1 MPGQVFG
8 RDAELTVLAAFLRGL
23 PGGPGALVLSGPA
36 GAGKTT
42 LLRAAVSEAT
52 ALGMTV
58 LATQPAGSDVRLAFT
73 GLSDLLGPEL
83 DALLPL
89 LPPPQRRALSV
100 ALQIQDAPGRPPEP
114 TAIAVAVRTALAALA
129 AVAPVLVAV
138 DDVQWLDPPSRSA
151 VSFALRRLVAEPVGL
166 LGALRAAGGEPEL
179 PLELN
184 RARLPAELVPL
195 GGLSLGALHRMLRS
209 RLGVSFSHP
218 TLLRIEAES
227 AGNPF
232 IALEIG
238 RVLARRGMTRLTG
251 RDLPIPDTLA
261 GLVDA
266 RLADLPAGPRAALEL
281 VAVLPGAP
289 PDRYLAAGLPG
300 ADLDHAVTAGLLE
313 EAEGRLV
320 FTHPLLASA
329 VAGAIPPARRRALH
343 AAAAASATGLEERAR
358 HRALAAAGPDAAA
371 ADELAGA
378 GAAAAAR
385 GAPVTAAELL
395 ELSAGL
401 TPAGQPGRIRGRL
414 LAAAGH
420 LVQAGETRAAAAVLS
435 GLATTAEPGPD
446 RAAALSELA
455 WSLEDDLGESLRL
468 LDLALAE
475 AGPDPL
481 LRARISFYRSDFLAM
496 RGDLPAARAAAWQA
510 VAAAERSDDGA
521 LLAASLA
528 HSYLY
533 SVLSGAPADEAEL
546 GRALAIERSGPALVM
561 LTPPSEVAGIC
572 WMLTGRLAAAE
583 RALRRAL
590 ARAEADGTEYW
601 QADILQRLSLLASRR
616 GDLAAAA
623 DLSEAGLELA
633 EQLDLSQLTSAALYA
648 CGWAALLRGRP
659 EQVRGCAERGLR
671 LSRQVGDQ
679 AYLVGHQALLGSLSL
694 ALGDPADAAARL
706 VPLCDQLPGVGY
718 RPATQFLL
726 PEAAEAAIGAGQ
738 PEVARS
744 LLDRAGSVAGDPVL
758 GALTARCRGAL
769 YAAAGRPGEA
779 VAELSRSLQLH
790 DAVDPMPVSRARTQ
804 LVLGGVQRRMKQ
816 RRAARE
822 TLTAAREVLE
832 AAGAVLWS
840 ARAAAEL
847 ARVSG
852 RAPAASGELTETERR
867 VAELIAAGLTNREV
881 AAELFVTVR
890 AVESTLT
897 KLYAKLGV
905 RSRTQLAGRLREDP
919 AGL

>member
-42 LLRAAVSEAT
+42 LLRAAVAEAT

-83 DALLPL
+83 DGLLPR

-114 TAIAVAVRTALAALA
+114 HTIAVAVRTALAALA

-166 LGALRAAGGEPEL
+166 LGALRAASGEPEL

-195 GGLSLGALHRMLRS
+195 GGLSPGALHRMLRS

-218 TLLRIEAES
+218 TLSRIEAES

-238 RVLARRGMTRLTG
+238 RVLARRGVTRLAG

-300 ADLDHAVTAGLLE
+300 ADLDHAVTAGVLE
-313 EAEGRLV
+313 ESEGRLV

-385 GAPVTAAELL
+385 GAPATAAELL

-435 GLATTAEPGPD
+435 GLAATAEPGPD

-455 WSLEDDLGESLRL
+455 WNLEDDLGESLRL

-496 RGDLPAARAAAWQA
+496 RGDMAAATVAVGQA
-510 VAAAERSDDGA
+510 AAAAEQSGDQA

-528 HSYLY
+528 QTYLY
-533 SVLSGAPADEAEL
+533 SVMSGAEADGTQL
-546 GRALAIERSGPALVM
+546 DRALAIERSGPALVM
-561 LTPPSEVAGIC
+561 LTPPSEVAGLC
-572 WMLTGRLAAAE
+572 WTLTGRLADAG
-583 RALRRAL
+583 RALRRGL
-590 ARAEADGTEYW
+590 ARAQAEGTEYW
-601 QADILQRLSLLASRR
+601 QADILLRLSLLAGRR

-623 DLSEAGLELA
+623 ELAEASLEVA

-648 CGWAALLRGRP
+648 CGWAALLAGRV

-671 LSRQVGDQ
+671 LSRQVGDR
-679 AYLVGHQALLGSLSL
+679 AYLTGHEALLGSLSL
-694 ALGDPADAAARL
+694 TLGDAAGAADRL
-706 VPLCDQLPGVGY
+706 VPLCDELPGVGY
-718 RPATQFLL
+718 RLATQFLL
-726 PEAAEAAIGAGQ
+726 PDAAEAAIGAGR
-738 PEVARS
+738 PGEARA
-744 LLDRAGSVAGDPVL
+744 LLGRAGSVARDPVF
-758 GALTARCRGAL
+758 GALVARGQGIL
-769 YAAAGRPGEA
+769 AAAEGRPGDA
-779 VAELSRSLQLH
+779 VAELSRALELH
-790 DAVDPMPVSRARTQ
+790 DAVDPMPVEQARTQ
-804 LVLGGVQRRMKQ
+804 LMLGGVQRRLKQ

-822 TLTAAREVLE
+822 TLTAARDAFET
-832 AAGAVLWS
+832 AGAPLWA
-840 ARAAAEL
+840 ARARAEL

-852 RAPAASGELTETERR
+852 RAPAAGGLTETERR

>member
-42 LLRAAVSEAT
+42 LLRAAVAEAT

-83 DALLPL
+83 DGLLPR

-114 TAIAVAVRTALAALA
+114 HTIAVAVRTALAALA

-166 LGALRAAGGEPEL
+166 LGALRAASGEPEL

-195 GGLSLGALHRMLRS
+195 GGLSPGALHRMLRS

-218 TLLRIEAES
+218 TLSRIEAES

-238 RVLARRGMTRLTG
+238 RVLARRGVTRLAG

-300 ADLDHAVTAGLLE
+300 ADLDHAVTAGVLE
-313 EAEGRLV
+313 ESEGRLV

-385 GAPVTAAELL
+385 GAPATAAELL

-435 GLATTAEPGPD
+435 GLASTAEPGPD

-455 WSLEDDLGESLRL
+455 WNLEDDLGESLRL

-496 RGDLPAARAAAWQA
+496 RGDMAAATVAVGQA
-510 VAAAERSDDGA
+510 AAAAEQSGDQA

-528 HSYLY
+528 QTYLY
-533 SVLSGAPADEAEL
+533 SVMSGAEADGTQL
-546 GRALAIERSGPALVM
+546 DRALAIERSGPALVM
-561 LTPPSEVAGIC
+561 LTPPSEVAGLC
-572 WMLTGRLAAAE
+572 WTLTGRLADAG
-583 RALRRAL
+583 RALRRGL
-590 ARAEADGTEYW
+590 ARAQAEGTEYW
-601 QADILQRLSLLASRR
+601 QADILLRLSLLAGRR

-623 DLSEAGLELA
+623 ELAEASLEVA

-648 CGWAALLRGRP
+648 CGWAALLAGRV

-671 LSRQVGDQ
+671 LSRQVGDR
-679 AYLVGHQALLGSLSL
+679 AYLTGHEALLGSLSL
-694 ALGDPADAAARL
+694 TLGDAAEAADRL
-706 VPLCDQLPGVGY
+706 VPLCDELPGVGY
-718 RPATQFLL
+718 RLATQFLL
-726 PEAAEAAIGAGQ
+726 PDAAEAAIGAGR
-738 PEVARS
+738 PGEARA
-744 LLDRAGSVAGDPVL
+744 LLGRAGSVARDPVF
-758 GALTARCRGAL
+758 GALVARGQGIL
-769 YAAAGRPGEA
+769 AAAEGRPGDA
-779 VAELSRSLQLH
+779 VAELSRALELH
-790 DAVDPMPVSRARTQ
+790 DAVDPMPVEQARTQ
-804 LVLGGVQRRMKQ
+804 LMLGGVQRRLKQ

-822 TLTAAREVLE
+822 TLTAARDAFET
-832 AAGAVLWS
+832 AGAPLWA
-840 ARAAAEL
+840 ARARAEL

-852 RAPAASGELTETERR
+852 RAPAAGGLTETERR

>member
-1 MPGQVFG
+1 
-8 RDAELTVLAAFLRGL
+8 
-23 PGGPGALVLSGPA
+23 
-36 GAGKTT
+36 
-42 LLRAAVSEAT
+42 
-52 ALGMTV
+52 
-58 LATQPAGSDVRLAFT
+58 
-73 GLSDLLGPEL
+73 
-83 DALLPL
+83 
-89 LPPPQRRALSV
+89 
-100 ALQIQDAPGRPPEP
+100 
-114 TAIAVAVRTALAALA
+114 
-129 AVAPVLVAV
+129 VAPVLVAV

-166 LGALRAAGGEPEL
+166 LGALRAASGEPEL

-195 GGLSLGALHRMLRS
+195 GGLSPGALHRMLRS

-218 TLLRIEAES
+218 TLSRIEAES

-238 RVLARRGMTRLTG
+238 RVLARRGVTRLAG

-300 ADLDHAVTAGLLE
+300 ADLDHAVTAGVLE
-313 EAEGRLV
+313 ESEGRLV

-385 GAPVTAAELL
+385 GAPATAAELL

-435 GLATTAEPGPD
+435 GLASTAEPGPD

-455 WSLEDDLGESLRL
+455 WNLEDDLGESLRL

-496 RGDLPAARAAAWQA
+496 RGDMAAATVAVGQA
-510 VAAAERSDDGA
+510 AAAAEQSGDQA

-528 HSYLY
+528 QTYLY
-533 SVLSGAPADEAEL
+533 SVMSGAEADGTQL
-546 GRALAIERSGPALVM
+546 DRALAIERSGPALVM
-561 LTPPSEVAGIC
+561 LTPPSEVAGLC
-572 WMLTGRLAAAE
+572 WTLTGRLADAG
-583 RALRRAL
+583 RALRRGL
-590 ARAEADGTEYW
+590 ARAQAEGTEYW
-601 QADILQRLSLLASRR
+601 QADILLRLSLLAGRR

-623 DLSEAGLELA
+623 ELAEASLEVA

-648 CGWAALLRGRP
+648 CGWAALLAGRV

-671 LSRQVGDQ
+671 LSRRVGDR
-679 AYLVGHQALLGSLSL
+679 AYLTGHEALLGSLSL
-694 ALGDPADAAARL
+694 TLGDAAGAADRL
-706 VPLCDQLPGVGY
+706 VPLCDELPGVGY
-718 RPATQFLL
+718 RLATQFLL
-726 PEAAEAAIGAGQ
+726 PDAAEAAIGAGR
-738 PEVARS
+738 PGEARA
-744 LLDRAGSVAGDPVL
+744 LLGRAGSVARDPVF
-758 GALTARCRGAL
+758 GALVARGQGIL
-769 YAAAGRPGEA
+769 AAAEGRPGDA
-779 VAELSRSLQLH
+779 VAELSRALELH
-790 DAVDPMPVSRARTQ
+790 DAVDPMPVEQARTQ
-804 LVLGGVQRRMKQ
+804 LMLGGVQRRLKQ

-822 TLTAAREVLE
+822 TLTAARDAFET
-832 AAGAVLWS
+832 AGAPLWA
-840 ARAAAEL
+840 ARARAEL

-852 RAPAASGELTETERR
+852 RAPAAGGLTETERR

>member
-42 LLRAAVSEAT
+42 LLRAAVAEAT

-83 DALLPL
+83 DGLLPR

-114 TAIAVAVRTALAALA
+114 HTIAVAVRTALAALA

-166 LGALRAAGGEPEL
+166 LGALRAASGEPEL

-195 GGLSLGALHRMLRS
+195 GGLSPGALHRMLRS

-218 TLLRIEAES
+218 TLSRIEAES

-238 RVLARRGMTRLTG
+238 RVLARRGVTRLAG

-300 ADLDHAVTAGLLE
+300 ADLDHAVTAGVLE
-313 EAEGRLV
+313 ESEGRLV

-385 GAPVTAAELL
+385 GAPATAAELL

-435 GLATTAEPGPD
+435 GLASTAEPGPD

-455 WSLEDDLGESLRL
+455 WNLEDDLGESLRL

-496 RGDLPAARAAAWQA
+496 RGDMAAATVAVGQA
-510 VAAAERSDDGA
+510 AAAAEQSGDQA

-528 HSYLY
+528 QTYLY
-533 SVLSGAPADEAEL
+533 SVMSGAEADGTQL
-546 GRALAIERSGPALVM
+546 DRALAIERSGPALVM
-561 LTPPSEVAGIC
+561 LTPPSEVAGLC
-572 WMLTGRLAAAE
+572 WTLTGRLADAG
-583 RALRRAL
+583 RALRRGL
-590 ARAEADGTEYW
+590 ARAQAEGTEYW
-601 QADILQRLSLLASRR
+601 QADILLRLSLLAGRR

-623 DLSEAGLELA
+623 ELAEASLEVA

-648 CGWAALLRGRP
+648 CGWAALLAGRV

-671 LSRQVGDQ
+671 LSRQVGDR
-679 AYLVGHQALLGSLSL
+679 AYLTGHEALLGSLSL
-694 ALGDPADAAARL
+694 TLGDAAGAADRL
-706 VPLCDQLPGVGY
+706 VPLCDELPGVGY
-718 RPATQFLL
+718 RLATQFLL
-726 PEAAEAAIGAGQ
+726 PDAAEAAIGAGR
-738 PEVARS
+738 PGEARA
-744 LLDRAGSVAGDPVL
+744 LLGRAGSVARDPVF
-758 GALTARCRGAL
+758 GALVARGQGIL
-769 YAAAGRPGEA
+769 AAAEGRPGDA
-779 VAELSRSLQLH
+779 VAELSRALELH
-790 DAVDPMPVSRARTQ
+790 DAVDPMPVEQARTQ
-804 LVLGGVQRRMKQ
+804 LMLGGVQRRLKQ

-822 TLTAAREVLE
+822 TLTAARDAFET
-832 AAGAVLWS
+832 AGAPLWA
-840 ARAAAEL
+840 ARARAEL

-852 RAPAASGELTETERR
+852 RAPAAGGLTETERR

>member
-42 LLRAAVSEAT
+42 LLRAAVAEAT

-83 DALLPL
+83 DGLLPR

-114 TAIAVAVRTALAALA
+114 HTIAVAVRTALAALA

-166 LGALRAAGGEPEL
+166 LGALRAASGEPEL

-195 GGLSLGALHRMLRS
+195 GGLSPGALHRMLRS

-218 TLLRIEAES
+218 TLSRIEAES

-238 RVLARRGMTRLTG
+238 RVLARRGVTRLAG

-300 ADLDHAVTAGLLE
+300 ADLDHAVTAGVLE
-313 EAEGRLV
+313 ESEGRLV

-385 GAPVTAAELL
+385 GAPATAAELL

-435 GLATTAEPGPD
+435 GLAATAEPGPD

-455 WSLEDDLGESLRL
+455 WNLEDDLGESLRL

-496 RGDLPAARAAAWQA
+496 RGDMAAATVAVGQA
-510 VAAAERSDDGA
+510 AAAAEQSGDQA

-528 HSYLY
+528 QTYLY
-533 SVLSGAPADEAEL
+533 SVMSGAEADGTQL
-546 GRALAIERSGPALVM
+546 DRALAIERSGPALVM
-561 LTPPSEVAGIC
+561 LTPPSEVAGLC
-572 WMLTGRLAAAE
+572 WTLTGRLADAG
-583 RALRRAL
+583 RALRRGL
-590 ARAEADGTEYW
+590 ARAQAEGTEYW
-601 QADILQRLSLLASRR
+601 QADILLRLSLLAGRR

-623 DLSEAGLELA
+623 ELAEASLEVA

-648 CGWAALLRGRP
+648 CGWAALLAGRV

-671 LSRQVGDQ
+671 LSRRVGDR
-679 AYLVGHQALLGSLSL
+679 AYLTGHEALLGSLSL
-694 ALGDPADAAARL
+694 TLGDAAGAADRL
-706 VPLCDQLPGVGY
+706 VPLCDELPGVGY
-718 RPATQFLL
+718 RLATQFLL
-726 PEAAEAAIGAGQ
+726 PDAAEAAIGAGR
-738 PEVARS
+738 PGEARA
-744 LLDRAGSVAGDPVL
+744 LLGRAGSVARDPVF
-758 GALTARCRGAL
+758 GALVARGQGIL
-769 YAAAGRPGEA
+769 AAAEGRPGDA
-779 VAELSRSLQLH
+779 VAELSRALELH
-790 DAVDPMPVSRARTQ
+790 DAVDPMPVEQARTQ
-804 LVLGGVQRRMKQ
+804 LMLGGVQRRLKQ

-822 TLTAAREVLE
+822 TLTAARDAFET
-832 AAGAVLWS
+832 AGAPLWA
-840 ARAAAEL
+840 ARARAEL

-852 RAPAASGELTETERR
+852 RAPAAGGLTETERR

>member
-1 MPGQVFG
+1 MGGQVFG

-42 LLRAAVSEAT
+42 LLRAAVAEASS
-52 ALGMTV
+52 LGMTV

-83 DALLPL
+83 DALLPR

-100 ALQIQDAPGRPPEP
+100 ALQVQDAPGRPPEP
-114 TAIAVAVRTALAALA
+114 IAIAVAVRTALAALA

-138 DDVQWLDPPSRSA
+138 DDVQWLDPPSRAA

-179 PLELN
+179 PLELD

-195 GGLSLGALHRMLRS
+195 GGLSPGALHRMLRS

-218 TLLRIEAES
+218 TLRRIEAES

-343 AAAAASATGLEERAR
+343 AVAAASATGLEERAR

-385 GAPVTAAELL
+385 GAPATAAELL

-435 GLATTAEPGPD
+435 GLASTAEPGPD

-455 WSLEDDLGESLRL
+455 WNLEDDLGESLRL

-481 LRARISFYRSDFLAM
+481 LRARISFYRSDLLAM
-496 RGDLPAARAAAWQA
+496 RGDIAAATVAVGQA
-510 VAAAERSDDGA
+510 VAAAERSGDQA

-528 HSYLY
+528 QAYLY
-533 SVLSGAPADEAEL
+533 SVVSGAEADGTQL
-546 GRALAIERSGPALVM
+546 DRALAIERSGPALVM
-561 LTPPSEVAGIC
+561 LTPPSEVAGMC
-572 WMLTGRLAAAE
+572 WTLTGRLADAG

-590 ARAEADGTEYW
+590 ARAQAEGTEYW
-601 QADILQRLSLLASRR
+601 QADILLRLSLLAGRR
-616 GDLAAAA
+616 GDLADAAELA
-623 DLSEAGLELA
+623 EASLEVA

-648 CGWAALLRGRP
+648 CGWAALLAGRV

-671 LSRQVGDQ
+671 LSRQVGDR
-679 AYLVGHQALLGSLSL
+679 AYLTGHGALLGSLSL
-694 ALGDPADAAARL
+694 TLGDAAEAAGRL
-706 VPLCDQLPGVGY
+706 VPLCDELPGVGY
-718 RPATQFLL
+718 RLATQFLL
-726 PEAAEAAIGAGQ
+726 PDAAEAAVGAGQ
-738 PEVARS
+738 LDVARS
-744 LLDRAGSVAGDPVL
+744 LLGRATWVARDPVMA
-758 GALTARCRGAL
+758 ALVARCQGML
-769 YAAAGRPGEA
+769 LAAGGRSGDA
-779 VAELSRSLQLH
+779 VAELSRALELH
-790 DAVDPMPVSRARTQ
+790 DAVDPMPVERARTQ
-804 LVLGGVQRRMKQ
+804 LVLGSVQRRMKQ

-822 TLTAAREVLE
+822 TLTAARDAFET
-832 AAGAVLWS
+832 AQAPLWA
-840 ARAAAEL
+840 ARARAEL

-852 RAPAASGELTETERR
+852 RAPAAGGLTETERR

-919 AGL
+919 AGP

>member
-42 LLRAAVSEAT
+42 LLRAAVAEAT

-83 DALLPL
+83 DGLLPR

-114 TAIAVAVRTALAALA
+114 HTIAVAVRTALAVLA

-166 LGALRAAGGEPEL
+166 VGALRAASGEPEL

-218 TLLRIEAES
+218 TLRRIEAES

-289 PDRYLAAGLPG
+289 PDRYLATGLPG

-343 AAAAASATGLEERAR
+343 AAAAASSIGLEERAR
-358 HRALAAAGPDAAA
+358 HRALAAAGPDAST

-385 GAPVTAAELL
+385 GAPATAAELL

-435 GLATTAEPGPD
+435 GLASTAEPGPD

-455 WSLEDDLGESLRL
+455 WNLEDDLGESLRL
-468 LDLALAE
+468 LDLAWSE

-496 RGDLPAARAAAWQA
+496 RGDIAAATAAIGQA
-510 VAAAERSDDGA
+510 VPAAERAGDSA

-528 HSYLY
+528 QTYLF
-533 SVLSGAPADEAEL
+533 SVLSGAEADDTQL
-546 GRALAIERSGPALVM
+546 DRALAIERSGPALVM

-572 WMLTGRLAAAE
+572 WTLTGRLAAAE
-583 RALRRAL
+583 EALRRGL
-590 ARAEADGTEYW
+590 ARAQAEGTEYW
-601 QADILQRLSLLASRR
+601 QADILQRLSLLAGRR
-616 GDLAAAA
+616 GDLAAAT
-623 DLSEAGLELA
+623 DLAEASLEVA

-648 CGWAALLRGRP
+648 CGWAALLAGRP

-671 LSRQVGDQ
+671 LSRQVGDR
-679 AYLVGHQALLGSLSL
+679 AYLTGHGALLGSLSL
-694 ALGDPADAAARL
+694 MLGDAAEAADRL
-706 VPLCDQLPGVGY
+706 VPLCDHLPGVGY
-718 RPATQFLL
+718 RLATQFLL
-726 PEAAEAAIGAGQ
+726 PDAAEAAVTAGR
-738 PEVARS
+738 PEVARA
-744 LLDRAGSVAGDPVL
+744 LLAGAASVGHDPVL
-758 GALTARCRGAL
+758 AALVARGQGIL
-769 YAAAGRPGEA
+769 AAATGRPDDA
-779 VAELSRSLQLH
+779 VAGLERALVLH
-790 DAVDPMPVSRARTQ
+790 DAVEPMPVERARTQ
-804 LVLGGVQRRMKQ
+804 LMLGRVQRRLKQ
-816 RRAARE
+816 RRTARE
-822 TLTAAREVLE
+822 TLTAAREALA
-832 AAGAVLWS
+832 AAGAALWL
-840 ARAAAEL
+840 AQAEAEL

-852 RAPAASGELTETERR
+852 RAPASGELTATERR

-905 RSRTQLAGRLREDP
+905 RSRTQLAGRLRDDP
-919 AGL
+919 SSA

>member
-8 RDAELTVLAAFLRGL
+8 RDAELTVLTAFLRGL
-23 PGGPGALVLSGPA
+23 PGGPGALVLAGPA

-42 LLRAAVSEAT
+42 LLRAAVTEAT

-83 DALLPL
+83 DRLLPR
-89 LPPPQRRALSV
+89 LPPPQRRALAV
-100 ALQIQDAPGRPPEP
+100 ALQVQDAPGRPPEP
-114 TAIAVAVRTALAALA
+114 HTIAVAVRTALAVLA

-166 LGALRAAGGEPEL
+166 LGALRAASGEPEL
-179 PLELN
+179 PLDLN

-195 GGLSLGALHRMLRS
+195 GGLSPGALHRMLRS

-218 TLLRIEAES
+218 TLSRIEAES

-238 RVLARRGMTRLTG
+238 RVLARRGVTRLTG

-266 RLADLPAGPRAALEL
+266 RLADLPPGPRAALEL
-281 VAVLPGAP
+281 VAVLPAAP

-300 ADLDHAVTAGLLE
+300 ADLDYAVTAGLLE
-313 EAEGRLV
+313 ESEGRLV

-385 GAPVTAAELL
+385 GAPATAAELL

-401 TPAGQPGRIRGRL
+401 TPAGQPVQIRGRL

-435 GLATTAEPGPD
+435 GLASTAEPGPD

-455 WSLEDDLGESLRL
+455 WNLEDDLGESLRL

-481 LRARISFYRSDFLAM
+481 LRARINFYRSDLLAM
-496 RGDLPAARAAAWQA
+496 RGDVAAATVAVGHA
-510 VAAAERSDDGA
+510 VAAAERSGDRA

-528 HSYLY
+528 QAYLY
-533 SVLSGAPADEAEL
+533 SVVSGAEADGTQL
-546 GRALAIERSGPALVM
+546 DRALAIERSGPALVM
-561 LTPPSEVAGIC
+561 LTPPSEVAGLC
-572 WMLTGRLAAAE
+572 WTLTGRLADAGQ
-583 RALRRAL
+583 ALRRAL
-590 ARAEADGTEYW
+590 ARAQAEGTEYW
-601 QADILQRLSLLASRR
+601 QADILLRLSLLAGRR
-616 GDLAAAA
+616 GDLADAAELA
-623 DLSEAGLELA
+623 EASLEVA

-648 CGWAALLRGRP
+648 CGWAALLAGRV
-659 EQVRGCAERGLR
+659 EQVRGCAERGIR
-671 LSRQVGDQ
+671 LSRQVGDR
-679 AYLVGHQALLGSLSL
+679 AYLTGHGALLGSLSL
-694 ALGDPADAAARL
+694 TLGDAAEAAGRL
-706 VPLCDQLPGVGY
+706 VPLCDELPGVGY
-718 RPATQFLL
+718 RLATQFLL
-726 PEAAEAAIGAGQ
+726 PDAAEAAVGAGQ
-738 PEVARS
+738 LDVARS
-744 LLDRAGSVAGDPVL
+744 LLGRATSVARDPVMA
-758 GALTARCRGAL
+758 ALVARCQGML
-769 YAAAGRPGEA
+769 LAAGGRSGDA
-779 VAELSRSLQLH
+779 VAELSRALELH
-790 DAVDPMPVSRARTQ
+790 DAVDPMPVERARTQ

-822 TLTAAREVLE
+822 TLTAARD
-832 AAGAVLWS
+832 AFGTAGAPLWAVR
-840 ARAAAEL
+840 ARAEL

-852 RAPAASGELTETERR
+852 RAPAAGGLTETERR

-919 AGL
+919 AGP